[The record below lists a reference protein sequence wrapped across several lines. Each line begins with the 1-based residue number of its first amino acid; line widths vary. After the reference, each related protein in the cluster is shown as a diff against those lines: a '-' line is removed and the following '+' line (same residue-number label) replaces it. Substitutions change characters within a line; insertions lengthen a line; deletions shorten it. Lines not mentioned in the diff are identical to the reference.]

1 MKNFFSGWAFAMGL
15 CWWLKPE
22 KKLSGF
28 YWAGFFLA
36 TVDKGRDKKDK
47 RLIFLGY
54 EGIEYNE
61 NHCRFFL
68 KSQVLQ
74 TLSLMLVGIQILVI
88 LYLSEL
94 LIESL
99 LPNTSDL
106 LWFIV
111 LKYIQVSK

>member
-1 MKNFFSGWAFAMGL
+1 MGL
-15 CWWLKPE
+15 CWWLNQ
-22 KKLSGF
+22 KKISGF
-28 YWAGFFLA
+28 NWTGLFLQPWS
-36 TVDKGRDKKDK
+36 KEEIRIDK
-47 RLIFLGY
+47 RSPSLIFLGY
-54 EGIEYNE
+54 EGIENNE
-61 NHCRFFL
+61 NHCRFFF
-68 KSQVLQ
+68 KPQVLQ
-74 TLSLMLVGIQILVI
+74 TLSQMLVGIQILVI